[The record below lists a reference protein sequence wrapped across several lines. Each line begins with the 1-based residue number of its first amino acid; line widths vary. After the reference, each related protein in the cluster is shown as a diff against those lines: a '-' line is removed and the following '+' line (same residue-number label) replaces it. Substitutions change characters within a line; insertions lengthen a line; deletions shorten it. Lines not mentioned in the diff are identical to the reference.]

1 MNAHSIRSFVHFT
14 PPLQVPASPGF
25 PMDMIFVSELYLE
38 TLIGVYEWEKRVPQR
53 IRLDLEVGLPGT
65 HATRSDD
72 LRDTLDYAQI
82 VGRIEQLFRSRH
94 FSLLEH
100 AAESVAA
107 VIQEDFGAPWIK
119 VSIAKLAPLPNV
131 KRLGVVVERGTRS

>member
-1 MNAHSIRSFVHFT
+1 
-14 PPLQVPASPGF
+14 
-25 PMDMIFVSELYLE
+25 MDMIFVSELYVE

-65 HATRSDD
+65 RATHSDE
-72 LRDTLDYAQI
+72 LRDTIDYAQI
-82 VGRIEQLFRSRH
+82 VERVEQLFRSRH

-100 AAESVAA
+100 AAESVATA
-107 VIQEDFGAPWIK
+107 IQEDFGAPWIR

-131 KRLGVVVERGTRS
+131 KRLGVVIERGARP